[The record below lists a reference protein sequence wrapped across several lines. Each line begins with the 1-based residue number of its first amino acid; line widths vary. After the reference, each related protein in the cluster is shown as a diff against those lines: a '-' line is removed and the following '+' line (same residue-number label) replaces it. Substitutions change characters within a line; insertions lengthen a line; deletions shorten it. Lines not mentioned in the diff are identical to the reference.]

1 MKYFLE
7 GVVAGDPIAALRQL
21 TANERELET
30 LRYDMVKK
38 ARGAGRSWEDIAS
51 ALGVSRQSAWQYYA
65 PRILIEFDKVEN
77 SPNELSSE
85 QATDTAVAETTAV
98 RRRRR
103 STSG

>member
-1 MKYFLE
+1 MNYFLE
-7 GVVAGDPIAALRQL
+7 SVVAGDPIAALRQL

-65 PRILIEFDKVEN
+65 PRILREFDKVEN

-98 RRRRR
+98 RRRWR